1 MGAVRTGEAFSD
13 SCGIADIPPT
23 LPIPCLA
30 PLVVFPLRFSL
41 MFASLN
47 RMVAAVDLHAH
58 SYFIFFFFSFLSCS
72 SSVSLHL
79 LYTSLYTHSS
89 SSSSSSFFFLLL
101 FVRLF
106 ALLPSN
112 SISLCF
118 LSIRTCTGKQVP
130 AMKDEFS

>member
-1 MGAVRTGEAFSD
+1 MGAVRTGKAFSD

-89 SSSSSSFFFLLL
+89 SSSSSFFFLLL

-106 ALLPSN
+106 AYSRPTALVFVFYRSA
-112 SISLCF
+112 
-118 LSIRTCTGKQVP
+118 RAQGKQVP

>member
-1 MGAVRTGEAFSD
+1 D

-58 SYFIFFFFSFLSCS
+58 SYFIYFFLFLFILFFQRLAPSFIYFAVHTLFFFFF
-72 SSVSLHL
+72 
-79 LYTSLYTHSS
+79 
-89 SSSSSSFFFLLL
+89 L
-101 FVRLF
+101 FVFLPPPLRP
-106 ALLPSN
+106 AIRLLPSN